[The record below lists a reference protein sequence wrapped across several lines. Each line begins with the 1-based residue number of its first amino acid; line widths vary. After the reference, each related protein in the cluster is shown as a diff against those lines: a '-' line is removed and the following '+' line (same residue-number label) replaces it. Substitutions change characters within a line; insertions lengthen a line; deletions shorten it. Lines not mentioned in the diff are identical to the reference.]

1 MRPIEDIADEGIE
14 LAQTHASDIKR
25 AGIRVGIIF
34 VIALLLEVILFNMNF
49 FISSSYEP
57 VNLTNQASLAL
68 ADPDKS
74 SMDTFSQNEPVR
86 LTESSK
92 RFRIS

>member
-14 LAQTHASDIKR
+14 LAQTHAADIKH
-25 AGIRVGIIF
+25 AAIRVGLIF
-34 VIALLLEVILFNMNF
+34 VIALLLEVFLFNMNF

-57 VNLTNQASLAL
+57 VNLTSKAGLDL

-74 SMDTFSQNEPVR
+74 STDSFTQTNGIVAR
-86 LTESSK
+86 AG
-92 RFRIS
+92 IS